1 MRMQNRLTQNLN
13 HRSRRG
19 IVVLEL
25 LLWLPVLLTSLVAV
39 IEFAIMQ
46 QVNQQV
52 TLASRYGAKIAAEIT
67 RAYTVSPNLGDINL
81 SSTTNNLQSQ
91 IDTFLAN
98 AGLTAS
104 CEVRLE
110 HNACVDNSEQVDTVT
125 PCNCAATGPAALPAG
140 EPPGPPGEAYVRV
153 TVCVPLL
160 GNVPN
165 CLSTFGFDLTDR
177 IARHSTTYRI
187 ETNNTAPSPVIRL
200 LTLPT
205 GVTYAGALPVLTP
218 PTNSIQL
225 NANGASSDPF
235 NLTFDGILTTD
246 VETPF
251 TGLTLTWTKTGTP
264 ASGPTTG
271 AGVAASFDRP
281 NNVGDPN
288 TVHTV
293 QLTVTDPC
301 GASTTRTLTITVQ
314 RVL

>member
-1 MRMQNRLTQNLN
+1 MRAPVRPTRKLIN
-13 HRSRRG
+13 RSRRG
-19 IVVLEL
+19 IVVVEL
-25 LLWLPVLLTSLVAV
+25 LLWLPVLLTGLLAV

-52 TLASRYGAKIAAEIT
+52 TLASQYGAKIASEIT
-67 RAYTVSPNLGDINL
+67 RAYTVSPNLSNINQTL
-81 SSTTNNLQSQ
+81 TANNLQSR

-110 HNACVDNSEQVDTVT
+110 HNACVENTEQVDTAT
-125 PCNCAATGPAALPAG
+125 PCNCTATGPAVLPAG
-140 EPPGPPGEAYVRV
+140 EPPSPPGGAYVRV

-165 CLSTFGFDLTDR
+165 CLSTFGFDITDR
-177 IARHSTTYRI
+177 VARHSTTYRI

-225 NANGASSDPF
+225 DANGTSSDPF

-246 VETPF
+246 VETPL
-251 TGLTLTWTKTGTP
+251 TGLTLTWTKTGNP
-264 ASGPTTG
+264 PSGPTTATG
-271 AGVAASFDRP
+271 ISASFDRP
-281 NNVGDPN
+281 NNVGDPD

-301 GASTTRTLTITVQ
+301 GASTTRTLTITVH